1 MRGQNVRLSFRVLV
15 LASVLDGPHCAI
27 VRLIPSQIVSARFCQ
42 AASDTPLLCK
52 NDLLPTGN
60 SQRAKSPEVADIWV
74 ILIQNVLPEHP
85 ECKHKRQFLS
95 IGLLQVYATRSWPR
109 LLLKCQKRRKRK
121 HGLTDVR
128 VAI

>member
-1 MRGQNVRLSFRVLV
+1 MRDQNVRLSFRVLA

-60 SQRAKSPEVADIWV
+60 SQRAESPEVANVWV
-74 ILIQNVLPEHP
+74 ILIQSVLPDLFYNHILGQIQL
-85 ECKHKRQFLS
+85 KK
-95 IGLLQVYATRSWPR
+95 LLTIVIYPTTPP
-109 LLLKCQKRRKRK
+109 
-121 HGLTDVR
+121 
-128 VAI
+128 

>member
-52 NDLLPTGN
+52 NDLLPTGS
-60 SQRAKSPEVADIWV
+60 SQRAESPEVANVWV
-74 ILIQNVLPEHP
+74 ILIQSVLPDLFYNHILG
-85 ECKHKRQFLS
+85 Q
-95 IGLLQVYATRSWPR
+95 IQ
-109 LLLKCQKRRKRK
+109 LKK
-121 HGLTDVR
+121 L
-128 VAI
+128 